1 MAWPSA
7 WAPCKASGYRSIAGG
22 FVTSLSRLSRLGD
35 SLSGVRQPS
44 FGHAATL
51 SQEKASALEAAGQS
65 DSNRIA
71 FEQIASNLRARS
83 ACMNEAT
90 RRRIDRGHGAVST
103 ML

>member
-22 FVTSLSRLSRLGD
+22 FLSRLGD

-44 FGHAATL
+44 SGFAAAL
-51 SQEKASALEAAGQS
+51 NQERASALEAAGPS

-71 FEQIASNLRARS
+71 FERIASNQRARS

>member
-22 FVTSLSRLSRLGD
+22 FVTSLSRLGD

-44 FGHAATL
+44 FGLAATL